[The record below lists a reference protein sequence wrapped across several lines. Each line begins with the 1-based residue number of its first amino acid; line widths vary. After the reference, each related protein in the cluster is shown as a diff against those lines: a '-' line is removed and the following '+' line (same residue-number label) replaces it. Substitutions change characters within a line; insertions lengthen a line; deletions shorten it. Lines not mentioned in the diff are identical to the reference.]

1 MSRGSHTPNL
11 AARMGRWS
19 AAHWKAATFGWL
31 AFVVVAFAVG
41 GLVGTKDADPNTTGP
56 GQSGRMDRIL
66 NAGFKQPAGES
77 VLIQSTSLRVSDPA
91 FRAAVED
98 VVTRVS
104 KAADVQNV
112 RSPFAS
118 PNTSQVAKNGH
129 AALVEFDIRG
139 DKQKAVDKI
148 APVLTSVAGAQ
159 RAHPGLFI
167 GEFGDASGVKAV
179 ETAYG
184 NDLSKAGAL
193 SLPITLAILVVTFG
207 ALVAAGIPLLLALT
221 AVFATFGLLAVPSH
235 LLPMAQQAYAMV
247 LLIGLAVGVDYSMF
261 YLKRER
267 QERAAGRSSEAA
279 LAAAAAT
286 SGRSVLVSGLTVMVA
301 MAGMFL
307 TGDATFASLGLATI
321 LVVAVAVVGSLTVL
335 PAVLSKLGDNV
346 DRLRVP
352 FIGRLSA
359 DNGEGRIWGA
369 IVDRVLRRPVLSAL
383 VAGGT
388 MVALAVPALQLHIA
402 TPGPDTFPKSLT
414 AVKTYNRM
422 QQAFP
427 GTALPANVVVR
438 APNVDAPA
446 VRAAIGRLEQR
457 ALASGRM
464 YRPITVAVNKDATVA
479 NITVP
484 IEGKGT
490 DAASNA
496 SLAELRDVIVP
507 ETVGALPDTDAGV
520 TGLTAQWKDQADELK
535 STTPPVVA
543 FVLVF
548 AFVLMLVAFRSLVIA
563 VKAIL
568 LNLLSVAAAY
578 GVLVLVFQH
587 GYGKGLLGFSST
599 AGIDPVVPL
608 LLFVILFGLSMDYH
622 VFIISRIR
630 ETYDRGAD
638 TEEAIRHGIKSTA
651 GVVTSAAIVMVSV
664 FAIFATL
671 SMLFFKQFGV
681 GLATAVLLDA
691 TIIRGVLLPS
701 TMILLGDWNWYLPR
715 WLDWLPHVEPHEPPM
730 PPRRARL
737 PFPPSRTTST
747 APLERGVVE
756 A

>member
-1 MSRGSHTPNL
+1 MAHGRQNSNL

-19 AAHWKAATFGWL
+19 ALHWKAATLGWL
-31 AFVVVAFAVG
+31 AFVVVAFGVG
-41 GLVGTKDADPNTTGP
+41 GLVGTKDADPNKAGP

-66 NAGFKQPAGES
+66 DAGFRQPADES
-77 VLIQSTSLRVSDPA
+77 VLIQSPSLRASDPA
-91 FRAAVED
+91 FRAAVAD
-98 VVTRVS
+98 VVARVS
-104 KAADVQNV
+104 KAADVRNV
-112 RSPFAS
+112 RSPYGSGNAGR
-118 PNTSQVAKNGH
+118 VAKNGR
-129 AALVEFDIRG
+129 AALVEFEIRG
-139 DKQKAVDKI
+139 DKNTAVDRI
-148 APVLTSVAGAQ
+148 GPVLKDVADAQ
-159 RAHPGLFI
+159 RAHPGFFI

-184 NDLSKAGAL
+184 NDLAKAGAL
-193 SLPITLAILVVTFG
+193 SLPITLVILVLTFG

-221 AVFATFGLLAVPSH
+221 AVFATFGLVALPSH
-235 LLPMAQQAYAMV
+235 LLPLAQQAPAMV

-267 QERAAGRSSEAA
+267 QERAAGRSAEAA

-301 MAGMFL
+301 MGGMFL

-321 LVVAVAVVGSLTVL
+321 LVVAVAVLGSLTVL
-335 PAVLSKLGDNV
+335 PALLSKLGDRV
-346 DRLRVP
+346 ERLRVP
-352 FIGRLSA
+352 LVGRRPR

-369 IVDRVLRRPVLSAL
+369 IVDRVLHRPVLSAL
-383 VAGGT
+383 VAAGL
-388 MVALAVPALQLHIA
+388 MLALAAPALQLHIA

-414 AVKTYNRM
+414 VVKTYNRM
-422 QQAFP
+422 QRAFP
-427 GTALPANVVVR
+427 GTALPASVVVQ
-438 APNVDAPA
+438 APNVNAPA
-446 VRAAIGRLEQR
+446 VRAAIGRLERR

-464 YRPITVAVNKDATVA
+464 YEPITVAVNRDATVA

-484 IEGKGT
+484 IRGKGT

-496 SLAELRDVIVP
+496 SLAALRDVIVP
-507 ETVGALPDTDAGV
+507 ETLGAVPNAKAGV

-535 STTPPVVA
+535 SNTPPVVA
-543 FVLVF
+543 FVLLF

-563 VKAIL
+563 AKAIL

-587 GYGKGLLGFSST
+587 GFAKGVLGFSST
-599 AGIDPVVPL
+599 VGIDPVVPL

-630 ETYDRGAD
+630 ETYDRGAS
-638 TEEAIRHGIKSTA
+638 TEEAIAHGIKSTA

-664 FAIFATL
+664 FAIFGTL

-691 TIIRGVLLPS
+691 TIVRAVLLPA
-701 TMILLGDWNWYLPR
+701 TMTLLGDWNWYLPR
-715 WLDWLPHVEPHEPPM
+715 WLEWLPQVEHHESPT
-730 PPRRARL
+730 L
-737 PFPPSRTTST
+737 P
-747 APLERGVVE
+747 E
-756 A
+756 ATPTPVSA